1 MTWKDIKLATIQKM
15 FSAEGTT
22 IPADDSTR
30 DYIAAMPYVA
40 NEGILMMST
49 AGKFVVKS
57 FSIAVQPIKNLLA
70 DFNASSIHSLVSGT
84 LSYDGENA
92 HSYYVEVTGRCT
104 MTISIGETELISE
117 EVAVIAAAVTFKIP

>member
-49 AGKFVVKS
+49 AG
-57 FSIAVQPIKNLLA
+57 
-70 DFNASSIHSLVSGT
+70 T
-84 LSYDGENA
+84 
-92 HSYYVEVTGRCT
+92 
-104 MTISIGETELISE
+104 
-117 EVAVIAAAVTFKIP
+117 